1 MNSQQLGAQ
10 MILQKLLLTF
20 IFINAGFSSLSDW
33 TELKTGC
40 YKFGQKALTWEE
52 AQAHCLADEAKI
64 VEIETAEENSALTA
78 EILRQGLDGKRLLF
92 WLGLIDIDGTLPKNW
107 VRDSTKEK
115 LGWKG
120 EWARGEGETR
130 GENCAFLWASSAK
143 PRVRLG
149 SWHDISCRSKGF
161 PFADTKIQL
170 SLAALCKKKSCSA
183 PRIEDGNN
191 TNTSISEDKTE
202 VNDGTTIIC
211 SLVI

>member
-1 MNSQQLGAQ
+1 MVKVN
-10 MILQKLLLTF
+10 F
-20 IFINAGFSSLSDW
+20 VFR
-33 TELKTGC
+33 
-40 YKFGQKALTWEE
+40 FGQKALTWEE

-78 EILRQGLDGKRLLF
+78 EILRQGLDGKQLLF

-161 PFADTKIQL
+161 PFANTKIQL
-170 SLAALCKKKSCSA
+170 SLAALCSKHLLFLTVFLICY
-183 PRIEDGNN
+183 NN
-191 TNTSISEDKTE
+191 
-202 VNDGTTIIC
+202 
-211 SLVI
+211 L